1 MANAR
6 ELVLKGLYQI
16 EEKGAYSNKA
26 LRDILDNSGLAPADR
41 AFATELLMGVVRNKL
56 KLDHMIAQFSK
67 VRLKKLSP
75 WVHQI
80 LRMGVYQM
88 VCREHIPD
96 SAACNEAVKLAGR
109 YAHGAA
115 RGYINGVLRSI
126 AREKEKIA
134 YPEDP
139 IARMS
144 VMYSCPMWLT
154 ERLAEQYGQTGCR
167 RILEDSHRQHPPTL
181 RVNRLK
187 TTGAELVQ
195 TLLEEGIKT
204 RQDREDP
211 WCLYVDGPLHIQS
224 SPAYQKGLYTVQ
236 NTSSMAAVRTLAPL
250 PGEIV
255 MDVCAAPGGKTT
267 QMAECMED
275 QGRILAFDIHPHKIG
290 LIQAAADRLGLT
302 CVEAAKQ
309 DAALFQPEL
318 EKGADRVLADVPC
331 SGIGVIH
338 KKPDIKWK
346 RQAEDIPALCQLQ
359 KKILDTVC
367 RYVKDGGTL
376 VYSTCTILRE
386 ENQDQA
392 AWFAETHPDFHM
404 ESERQILTCET
415 GGSGFY
421 IAKFVRTK

>member
-1 MANAR
+1 MPTAR
-6 ELVLKGLYQI
+6 PEAI
-16 EEKGAYSNKA
+16 ST
-26 LRDILDNSGLAPADR
+26 
-41 AFATELLMGVVRNKL
+41 AF
-56 KLDHMIAQFSK
+56 
-67 VRLKKLSP
+67 
-75 WVHQI
+75 
-80 LRMGVYQM
+80 
-88 VCREHIPD
+88 C
-96 SAACNEAVKLAGR
+96 
-109 YAHGAA
+109 
-115 RGYINGVLRSI
+115 GVLPGKKRRLPI
-126 AREKEKIA
+126 RRI
-134 YPEDP
+134 P

-154 ERLAEQYGQTGCR
+154 ERLAEQYGQTSCR
-167 RILEDSHRQHPPTL
+167 RILEDSHRQYPPTL

-236 NTSSMAAVRTLAPL
+236 NTSSMEAVRTLAPL
-250 PGEIV
+250 PGETV

-275 QGRILAFDIHPHKIG
+275 RGRILAFDIHPHKIG

-302 CVEAAKQ
+302 CVEAAEQ

-338 KKPDIKWK
+338 KKPGYQMETSGGGYS
-346 RQAEDIPALCQLQ
+346 RPVSAA